1 MEENKE
7 KKVSKLS
14 LFANKAS
21 EVGKKTAEGMKK
33 FAKGVSEKSK
43 QMHHDSQIKKYNP
56 LFKEDFENEDFKL
69 PNVIEIVD
77 DAVRRDIKVCEGS
90 IGWTDKVCGVEIL
103 YLYDEWV
110 KDSKIQFVPFAKCD
124 AVYCMDIFD
133 KNKFIEASSVFER
146 VNNEKIAELEHI
158 ANYLGAKRCAVEVV
172 CVDTKKDSLQTKID
186 VKVGDPSVN
195 SESAGIVESK
205 NEQRG
210 KKISNFKGN
219 DEPKKPH
226 LKWFTYDDN
235 IKNLIKTRLSGN
247 NQVTYQKLELSC
259 TTVAAMSYKTACAI
273 DKLSGVKAAVS
284 MERKSIKERSSKL
297 VFEIEF

>member
-7 KKVSKLS
+7 KKVSKFS
-14 LFANKAS
+14 LFTDKAS
-21 EVGKKTAEGMKK
+21 EIGKKTAEGIQK
-33 FAKGVSEKSK
+33 FAKEVSEKSK
-43 QMHHDSQIKKYNP
+43 QRHYDSLIKKYNP
-56 LFKEDFENEDFKL
+56 LFKEDFEDKDFKL

-90 IGWTDKVCGVEIL
+90 IGWTDKVCDVEIL
-103 YLYDEWV
+103 HLYDEWV
-110 KDSKIQFVPFAKCD
+110 KDSRIQFVPFVKCD
-124 AVYCMDIFD
+124 AVYCVDNFD

-172 CVDTKKDSLQTKID
+172 CVDTQKDSLQAKIGA
-186 VKVGDPSVN
+186 KVGAPSVN
-195 SESAGIVESK
+195 AESGRIVESK
-205 NEQRG
+205 DEQRG
-210 KKISNFKGN
+210 KKVSNFTGN
-219 DEPKKPH
+219 AEPKKPR

-273 DKLSGVKAAVS
+273 DKLSGVKAAAS
-284 MERKSIKERSSKL
+284 MESKSVKERSSKL